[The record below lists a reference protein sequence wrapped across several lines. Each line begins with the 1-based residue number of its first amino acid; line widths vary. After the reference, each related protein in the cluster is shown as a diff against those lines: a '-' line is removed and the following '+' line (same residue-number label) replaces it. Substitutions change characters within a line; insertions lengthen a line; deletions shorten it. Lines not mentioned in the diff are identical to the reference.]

1 MTVSANSRRREYQGN
16 GVTQVFN
23 GPMAYSRSH
32 VTAFLIKGNVTTTV
46 PSAMF
51 DVEKLGYESGTRVT
65 MHTPPAADE
74 ILLLL
79 RTMPYTQETDITN
92 QSAFHA
98 DTIEK
103 GLDSLEMQIQQL
115 SDDSMQTVIDP
126 ATGAFVWDAKGQRII
141 RVGDAVADTDAMNR
155 RSTLN
160 LVEEIQTGGGVGVTP
175 MTYLFQ
181 DDDGEGLADGVV
193 TDFPIPQA
201 TVDDPGIYDVYFEQ
215 TLGALDFVG
224 MRPGLDYRVNIGLD
238 PADSVMSFAVA
249 PAAGLRG
256 FAVLRGYA
264 RPWTGGTPLTT
275 AAMRRVVLDDETLLV
290 DGTFENALIVCTSN
304 QPVTLTIRANTGS
317 ADADWR
323 KGDRAP
329 FFMVQQFGLGKVAIV
344 AEAGATVGA
353 PAGFL
358 LESRAQ
364 GATFT
369 AIASKDDTW
378 TAAGDLLRVTTEP
391 AKQLFRLVD
400 RSVLVGTNIAV
411 GTTKD
416 SFIMPYDFM
425 LDEVGAKGVY
435 AGLTVAQAA
444 GVPVTI
450 DVNVDGVSIFATRLT
465 FDNAEKTTITAAT
478 PAVYSTA
485 FVTANRI
492 IPAGAEVTI
501 DVDQVGTA
509 LANGLAVY
517 LRGMRAN

>member
-1 MTVSANSRRREYQGN
+1 MTVPAYSGPNTSIAN
-16 GVTQVFN
+16 GVTVVF
-23 GPMAYSRSH
+23 PYSFKILHPSH
-32 VTAFLIKGNVTTTV
+32 LLVTVDGLVRQLGVHYTVDGAGNPGGGNIVFIDAPALNAKVDRRLHMPFVRMT
-46 PSAMF
+46 
-51 DVEKLGYESGTRVT
+51 DYQNLGDLLASTLN
-65 MHTPPAADE
+65 AD
-74 ILLLL
+74 
-79 RTMPYTQETDITN
+79 Q
-92 QSAFHA
+92 
-98 DTIEK
+98 
-103 GLDSLEMQIQQL
+103 DSPVLMIQQL
-115 SDDSMQTVIDP
+115 AAGALLEVLDPDSGEF
-126 ATGAFVWDAKGQRII
+126 AWDAKGQRII
-141 RVGDAVADTDAMNR
+141 RVGDATADRDAMNR

-175 MTYLFQ
+175 VTYLFQ
-181 DDDGEGLADGVV
+181 GDDGEGLADGVA

-201 TVDDPGIYDVYFEQ
+201 TVDDPGMYDVYFEQ

-224 MRPGLDYRVNIGLD
+224 MRPGLDYRVNIGFD
-238 PADSVMSFAVA
+238 PDDSVMSFAVA

-329 FFMVQQFGLGKVAIV
+329 FFMVQQFGLGKVSIV
-344 AEAGATVGA
+344 AEAGAAVAA

-425 LDEVGAKGVY
+425 LDEVSANGLY

-444 GVPVTI
+444 GVLVTV
-450 DVNVDGVSIFATRLT
+450 DVNVDGVSIFTTRLT

-478 PAVYSTA
+478 PAVYSAA

-509 LANGLAVY
+509 LAKGLAVY

>member
-1 MTVSANSRRREYQGN
+1 MTVPAYSGPNTSIAN
-16 GVTQVFN
+16 GVTTVF
-23 GPMAYSRSH
+23 PYSFKILHPSH
-32 VTAFLIKGNVTTTV
+32 LLVTVDGLVRQLGVHYTVEGSGNPGGGNVVFIDAPALNAKVDRRLRMPFVRMT
-46 PSAMF
+46 
-51 DVEKLGYESGTRVT
+51 DYQNLG
-65 MHTPPAADE
+65 D
-74 ILLLL
+74 LLANTLNDD
-79 RTMPYTQETDITN
+79 Q
-92 QSAFHA
+92 
-98 DTIEK
+98 
-103 GLDSLEMQIQQL
+103 DSPVLMIQQL
-115 SDDSMQTVIDP
+115 AAGAMLEALDPDS
-126 ATGAFVWDAKGQRII
+126 GEFVWDAKGQRII
-141 RVGDAVADTDAMNR
+141 RVGDAVADADAMNK
-155 RSTLN
+155 RSTLT
-160 LVEEIQTGGGVGVTP
+160 LVEEIQSGGGGVGIKPV
-175 MTYLFQ
+175 TYLFQ
-181 DDDGEGLADGVV
+181 DDDGEGLADGVA

-201 TVDDPGIYDVYFEQ
+201 TVDDPGMYDVYFER

-275 AAMRRVVLDDETLLV
+275 AAMQRVVLDDETLLI

-329 FFMVQQFGLGKVAIV
+329 FFMVQQLGLGKVAIV
-344 AEAGATVGA
+344 AEAGATVA
-353 PAGFL
+353 PPTGFL

-400 RSVLVGTNIAV
+400 RSVLMGTNIAV

-425 LDEVGAKGVY
+425 LDEVSSNGLY

-444 GVPVTI
+444 GVLLTV

-478 PAVYSTA
+478 PAVYSAA

-501 DVDQVGTA
+501 DVDQIGTA
-509 LANGLAVY
+509 LAKGLAVY